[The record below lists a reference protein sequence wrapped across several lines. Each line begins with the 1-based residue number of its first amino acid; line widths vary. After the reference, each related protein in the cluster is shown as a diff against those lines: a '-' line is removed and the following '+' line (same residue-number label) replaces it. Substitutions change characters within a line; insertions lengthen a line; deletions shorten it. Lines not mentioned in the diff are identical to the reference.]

1 MAVRR
6 VDHLV
11 VHEMNW
17 SVMVVR
23 WHCEV
28 DHSCEVGQFLERM
41 VYLVVE
47 DVGDDV
53 SKSPWDPPRVCGVF
67 HQCAMMAHVVGRC
80 DVNHVGDLVDTFGVV
95 EK

>member
-1 MAVRR
+1 MMAVRR

-28 DHSCEVGQFLERM
+28 DHNCEVGQFQKN
-41 VYLVVE
+41 
-47 DVGDDV
+47 G
-53 SKSPWDPPRVCGVF
+53 
-67 HQCAMMAHVVGRC
+67 Q
-80 DVNHVGDLVDTFGVV
+80 
-95 EK
+95 